1 MYIYIHI
8 SLYHI
13 ISYHIIENQ
22 EMKKNSQCDS
32 KLGV

>member
-1 MYIYIHI
+1 MYIYIYIFH
-8 SLYHI
+8 YI